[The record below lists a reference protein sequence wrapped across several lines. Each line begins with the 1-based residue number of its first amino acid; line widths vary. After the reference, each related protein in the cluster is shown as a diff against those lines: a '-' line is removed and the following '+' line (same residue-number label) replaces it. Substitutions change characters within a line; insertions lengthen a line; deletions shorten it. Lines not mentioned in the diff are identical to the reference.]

1 MSEEIVK
8 SVILGLAVGDALGVP
23 VETVSREEL
32 KVRPIKNMK
41 GQGMYHVE
49 KGTWSDDTSLT
60 LAGLESLT
68 YGLDFHDV
76 MERYKNWYANGDYTP
91 HGKTF
96 GVGQTTKNAIM
107 RYLHG
112 VEPLKC
118 GDVEETSN
126 GNGAL
131 MRISPFVLYLYL
143 HNYHFDEFDYRG
155 FEIIHKASCLTHRH
169 PRSQVACGIF
179 AKVLTS
185 LFNPN
190 TNKKE
195 TIVQR
200 AIDRAL
206 YSYDESMFGAD
217 IKAEISTYEHLVDV
231 CSYMNMAESDI
242 SSSAYVVD
250 TLEAALY
257 CFLTTN
263 SYEECVLKAVNLG
276 NDSDTTASVAG
287 ALAGAFYGLRA
298 IPEKWLHVLAKREE
312 IEKMCTNFSL
322 RNEK

>member
-1 MSEEIVK
+1 M
-8 SVILGLAVGDALGVP
+8 
-23 VETVSREEL
+23 
-32 KVRPIKNMK
+32 
-41 GQGMYHVE
+41 
-49 KGTWSDDTSLT
+49 
-60 LAGLESLT
+60 
-68 YGLDFHDV
+68 
-76 MERYKNWYANGDYTP
+76 
-91 HGKTF
+91 
-96 GVGQTTKNAIM
+96 
-107 RYLHG
+107 
-112 VEPLKC
+112 
-118 GDVEETSN
+118 
-126 GNGAL
+126 
-131 MRISPFVLYLYL
+131 
-143 HNYHFDEFDYRG
+143 
-155 FEIIHKASCLTHRH
+155 
-169 PRSQVACGIF
+169 
-179 AKVLTS
+179 
-185 LFNPN
+185 
-190 TNKKE
+190 
-195 TIVQR
+195 QR

-231 CSYMNMAESDI
+231 CSFMNMAESDI

>member
-143 HNYHFDEFDYRG
+143 HNYHFDEF
-155 FEIIHKASCLTHRH
+155 
-169 PRSQVACGIF
+169 
-179 AKVLTS
+179 
-185 LFNPN
+185 
-190 TNKKE
+190 
-195 TIVQR
+195 
-200 AIDRAL
+200 
-206 YSYDESMFGAD
+206 
-217 IKAEISTYEHLVDV
+217 
-231 CSYMNMAESDI
+231 
-242 SSSAYVVD
+242 
-250 TLEAALY
+250 
-257 CFLTTN
+257 
-263 SYEECVLKAVNLG
+263 
-276 NDSDTTASVAG
+276 
-287 ALAGAFYGLRA
+287 AFY
-298 IPEKWLHVLAKREE
+298 IFN
-312 IEKMCTNFSL
+312 I
-322 RNEK
+322 